1 MLKKFKCCLEKL
13 CSQENRYSKY
23 KEEYYEV
30 GFGVLATLFMVED
43 ELTVYFSGLRQSAQ
57 IKLCVLSYNTGAWS
71 ENMFAFFKEY
81 PYLQWQFF
89 W

>member
-1 MLKKFKCCLEKL
+1 M
-13 CSQENRYSKY
+13 
-23 KEEYYEV
+23 
-30 GFGVLATLFMVED
+30 ATLLMVED

-81 PYLQWQFF
+81 PYLQ
-89 W
+89 